1 MAERPQK
8 VDSSGDQQ
16 ANNTTVGVEAVKE
29 TEITGAG
36 DSTDVVKESTAS
48 EAGSGEGTPDSKVA
62 KLDPNREL
70 SFRATCYRSGAK
82 HIFESPQAARSFG
95 GALQD
100 YFNWK
105 VDLSNFDLEAVLTI
119 ENRHVYVSIM
129 LTKKSLH
136 RRNIAH
142 FGPTTLRPTIAYGM
156 LR

>member
-8 VDSSGDQQ
+8 VNSSGDQ
-16 ANNTTVGVEAVKE
+16 ANNTTVGDEKVKE
-29 TEITGAG
+29 TEITGTG
-36 DSTDVVKESTAS
+36 DSTDVMREIIAS
-48 EAGSGEGTPDSKVA
+48 EAGSGENTPDNKVA

-136 RRNIAH
+136 RRNIAN